1 MRGRIGYLN
10 SPGQSGKVGKNG
22 MGWESNLLGFE
33 NKNHSKMDGYQ
44 IIISDDKRFSFV
56 EA

>member
-1 MRGRIGYLN
+1 MRGRIAYLN

-22 MGWESNLLGFE
+22 MGWESNLLGFK

-44 IIISDDKRFSFV
+44 VIISDDKRFSFV